1 MRKITVYNLQTLT
14 GINICTDLYRS
25 MTGLA
30 TSLYCLSLAIRA
42 SGLSSSCWI
51 SGSPVTSSFP
61 WGSQHSL
68 TSTKAK
74 SSATQEWNQFRITE
88 EKTSHDIDLLTDWRV
103 ALKNENNDKNN
114 RKKPDTAV
122 AWLRPALEVDW
133 SPCCKLSH
141 CPDGSSGHSVGP
153 WEFRTGC
160 WGWWPGRFEI
170 DRSAPSPGSESEEN
184 LAKTKTEWTAFRIV
198 VTCMAKKTSR
208 ISYFTI
214 SCYFFLLIS
223 G

>member
-1 MRKITVYNLQTLT
+1 MIWIHKQLRANITNPGIFVFIRKGKSSISYTEYLWCTCKHTHGCRKMRKITVYNLQTLT

-74 SSATQEWNQFRITE
+74 SIRNTGMKQ
-88 EKTSHDIDLLTDWRV
+88 
-103 ALKNENNDKNN
+103 LKNNVGKN
-114 RKKPDTAV
+114 KP
-122 AWLRPALEVDW
+122 W
-133 SPCCKLSH
+133 H
-141 CPDGSSGHSVGP
+141 
-153 WEFRTGC
+153 
-160 WGWWPGRFEI
+160 WP
-170 DRSAPSPGSESEEN
+170 
-184 LAKTKTEWTAFRIV
+184 
-198 VTCMAKKTSR
+198 
-208 ISYFTI
+208 SYRLKGGT
-214 SCYFFLLIS
+214 
-223 G
+223 